1 MGKHH
6 FVRIGS
12 VLALFALAIRCDALL
27 WDFNKKAQENDW
39 KVISGKCEIDQDAYK
54 ISHNAE
60 GLAISGQSIW
70 TDYIITCKARLTQ
83 PGDFNNISIVVRASD
98 DGQSEYIFMLE
109 GKRQQAEWWKKIGGQ
124 YTEIKTVALKIDTKD
139 WFQIKVIA
147 KGDTFEGYYDEKFI
161 TKITDKGLLKGKVG
175 ARVYGSTAHIDDFD
189 VNGKGIEP
197 SPIEAKDKLTTTWG
211 TIKMPVVKNPAR

>member
-39 KVISGKCEIDQDAYK
+39 KVISGKCEIDKDAYK

-60 GLAISGQSIW
+60 GLAIAGESNW
-70 TDYIITCKARLTQ
+70 TDYTITCKARLTQ

-147 KGDTFEGYYDEKFI
+147 KDNTFEGYYDGKFI
-161 TKITDKGLLKGKVG
+161 AEIKDKGLRQGKVG
-175 ARVYGSTAHIDDFD
+175 ARSTAVPLI
-189 VNGKGIEP
+189 
-197 SPIEAKDKLTTTWG
+197 SMTL
-211 TIKMPVVKNPAR
+211 M

>member
-1 MGKHH
+1 M
-6 FVRIGS
+6 
-12 VLALFALAIRCDALL
+12 
-27 WDFNKKAQENDW
+27 
-39 KVISGKCEIDQDAYK
+39 
-54 ISHNAE
+54 
-60 GLAISGQSIW
+60 
-70 TDYIITCKARLTQ
+70 
-83 PGDFNNISIVVRASD
+83 
-98 DGQSEYIFMLE
+98 
-109 GKRQQAEWWKKIGGQ
+109 
-124 YTEIKTVALKIDTKD
+124 KIDTKD

-161 TKITDKGLLKGKVG
+161 AEIKDKGLRQGKVG

>member
-70 TDYIITCKARLTQ
+70 TDYIITCKARLRN
-83 PGDFNNISIVVRASD
+83 PVISTIFPSLSALLTMGKVSTSLYLKESD
-98 DGQSEYIFMLE
+98 SRQNG
-109 GKRQQAEWWKKIGGQ
+109 GKRLVDSI
-124 YTEIKTVALKIDTKD
+124 LKSKP
-139 WFQIKVIA
+139 
-147 KGDTFEGYYDEKFI
+147 
-161 TKITDKGLLKGKVG
+161 L
-175 ARVYGSTAHIDDFD
+175 R
-189 VNGKGIEP
+189 
-197 SPIEAKDKLTTTWG
+197 
-211 TIKMPVVKNPAR
+211 

>member
-12 VLALFALAIRCDALL
+12 VLVLFALAIRCDALL

-39 KVISGKCEIDQDAYK
+39 KVISGKCEIDKDAYK

-60 GLAISGQSIW
+60 GLAIAGESNW
-70 TDYIITCKARLTQ
+70 TDYTITCKARLTM

-109 GKRQQAEWWKKIGGQ
+109 GNRQQAE
-124 YTEIKTVALKIDTKD
+124 
-139 WFQIKVIA
+139 
-147 KGDTFEGYYDEKFI
+147 
-161 TKITDKGLLKGKVG
+161 
-175 ARVYGSTAHIDDFD
+175 
-189 VNGKGIEP
+189 
-197 SPIEAKDKLTTTWG
+197 
-211 TIKMPVVKNPAR
+211 

>member
-12 VLALFALAIRCDALL
+12 VLVLFALAIRCDALL

-39 KVISGKCEIDQDAYK
+39 KVISGKCEIDKDAYK

-60 GLAISGQSIW
+60 GLAIAGESNW
-70 TDYIITCKARLTQ
+70 TDYTITCKARLTK
-83 PGDFNNISIVVRASD
+83 PGDFNNIAICARASD
-98 DGQSEYIFMLE
+98 DGQSEYMFMLE

-147 KGDTFEGYYDEKFI
+147 KGDTFEGYYDGKFI
-161 TKITDKGLLKGKVG
+161 AEIKDKGLRKERSVC
-175 ARVYGSTAHIDDFD
+175 GSTAVPLI
-189 VNGKGIEP
+189 
-197 SPIEAKDKLTTTWG
+197 SMTL
-211 TIKMPVVKNPAR
+211 M

>member
-39 KVISGKCEIDQDAYK
+39 KVISGTCEIDKDAYK

-109 GKRQQAEWWKKIGGQ
+109 GKRQQAEWWKKIAGA
-124 YTEIKTVALKIDTKD
+124 YTEIKTVALKIDTKG

-147 KGDTFEGYYDEKFI
+147 KGDTFEGYYDGKLI

-197 SPIEAKDKLTTTWG
+197 SPVEEKDKLTTTWSA
-211 TIKMPVVKNPAR
+211 IKMVVGH